1 MILINLSVAE
11 IEKHKREKE
20 GRKERKSVKKFID
33 DCAMKNF
40 TLLLFDCTNRCES
53 FV

>member
-20 GRKERKSVKKFID
+20 GRKEGKKGSSVKKFI
-33 DCAMKNF
+33 A
-40 TLLLFDCTNRCES
+40 R
-53 FV
+53 